1 MLIFQA
7 IVEAPNQQLNLCDI
21 YAWFQANFLH
31 FRSSNLTWKV
41 KIKNIHTHTH
51 KQTDISTFVAQEQD
65 GLRIKKNKDLRFCSG
80 YLKKLSYSVQSISFS
95 FILVCQ
101 SLQFLKQKRFCFS
114 VTCKS
119 LIYKETFILK
129 HFRNKFL
136 SPTL

>member
-41 KIKNIHTHTH
+41 KIKNIHTHT
-51 KQTDISTFVAQEQD
+51 QTDRHLHIRCSRVGWFKYKE
-65 GLRIKKNKDLRFCSG
+65 NKDLRFCSG

-95 FILVCQ
+95 FISVCQ

-114 VTCKS
+114 VTCN
-119 LIYKETFILK
+119 
-129 HFRNKFL
+129 H
-136 SPTL
+136 